1 MGSTILLAI
10 RSPDPTYTSDFRVGR
25 LQIARHAKEF
35 IIESNPQVAQD
46 IKGLGREEKSTVVIL
61 AFIDKWVVIK
71 FKEKYGDIRI
81 CTSS

>member
-1 MGSTILLAI
+1 MGISIALIIHSL
-10 RSPDPTYTSDFRVGR
+10 DPTYTSVFRVGR

-71 FKEKYGDIRI
+71 IREKYGDIRI
-81 CTSS
+81 CASS